1 MADNRSFSVGRV
13 LGRTF
18 TIWGSNIVT
27 LTILSAIIYSPVLL
41 HAALAFPRP
50 GEDATRFVQVQ
61 NVGQFVLSLMA
72 TAAVIHGV
80 FQQLRGQPIKIGA
93 CLRVCLGRFFPVLG
107 VALLIVL
114 IIVVC
119 ALPIV
124 FAFSATGLAFLAV
137 AAAMVVF
144 ILLYCM
150 FWVAVPAAVVEKP
163 GVGASLTR
171 SQALTKG
178 NRFAIF
184 LVLLVIGLILFA
196 VNMLVLRAM
205 GDATVAYWVGLFVLV
220 VVGAINGVAAA
231 VGYHDLRVAKEGVGI
246 EELVAVFA

>member
-184 LVLLVIGLILFA
+184 LVLLVIAASGQPLIRRYVSSSCFGSA
-196 VNMLVLRAM
+196 SSASSCS
-205 GDATVAYWVGLFVLV
+205 
-220 VVGAINGVAAA
+220 GVSS
-231 VGYHDLRVAKEGVGI
+231 VRNSRRSFMSVTRSPI
-246 EELVAVFA
+246 SSPTR